1 MILFKF
7 NYQIFAMKKFILY
20 FLISITSILSLLIV
34 SNIIKNNIHEKISKS
49 NEEQSKELV
58 LKSLKTQVKNTNF
71 DYLNVQR
78 PDFVEIAKKSINTV
92 VHVKSSSSGGDYSIE
107 DFIFGRSQRGPR
119 MGSGSGVIISS
130 DGYIVTNHHVI
141 ETAEDIQIT
150 TNNNQSYDAK
160 IIGSDEQNDIALLK
174 IETNDELPYA
184 VFGDSDTTQIGEW
197 VLAVGNPFNLTST
210 VTAGI
215 ISAKS
220 RNLDPTGRT
229 TQSYIQTDAAV
240 NPGNS
245 GGALINNKGEL
256 IGINTA
262 IQTQT
267 GSYVGYSF
275 AVPSNIAKK
284 VIEDILEYGNVQY
297 GFLGVTGTSLNSF
310 RAKELDVLDTEG
322 FFISGID
329 KESGANSAGMKIGDI
344 IKDIDGIKISK
355 FSDLKGYLN
364 TKRPNDIVEVN
375 LKRDNQS
382 KKVKVRLNRNER
394 INFYLIGI
402 LKNLNPDE
410 LLERNLDD
418 GVKISEFN
426 SDYKSY
432 WEDYGVK
439 ENDIIKKING
449 EDIKSISDIDKI
461 VSSRKY
467 YDPISIEIL
476 TQENKLE
483 RFNFR

>member
-1 MILFKF
+1 M
-7 NYQIFAMKKFILY
+7 
-20 FLISITSILSLLIV
+20 LLTTHYIKSTIE
-34 SNIIKNNIHEKISKS
+34 SNIEKIKS
-49 NEEQSKELV
+49 NNSKQVMLENF
-58 LKSLKTQVKNTNF
+58 KKTRNNDLTFLNT
-71 DYLNVQR
+71 QT

-92 VHVKSSSSGGDYSIE
+92 VHVKSASSNSSDFSIE
-107 DFIFGRSQRGPR
+107 DFLFGRAQKRPQ
-119 MGSGSGVIISS
+119 MGSGSGVIVSS
-130 DGYIVTNHHVI
+130 DGYIITNHHVI
-141 ETAEDIQIT
+141 ETAEEIQIT
-150 TNNNQSYDAK
+150 TNDNQSYEAK

-174 IETNDELPYA
+174 IESSEDLPYA
-184 VFGDSDTTQIGEW
+184 VFGDSDSTQIGEW

-220 RNLDPTGRT
+220 RSLDPTGRT

-245 GGALINNKGEL
+245 GGALINEKGEL

-284 VIEDILEYGNVQY
+284 VIEDILEYGIVQY
-297 GFLGVTGTSLNSF
+297 GFLGVTGTSLNSA
-310 RAKELDVLDTEG
+310 RAKELDVSDTEG
-322 FFISGID
+322 FYINGID
-329 KESGANSAGMKIGDI
+329 KESGAKSAGIKIGDI

-364 TKRPNDIVEVN
+364 TKRPNDIVNIN
-375 LKRDNQS
+375 LKRDNES
-382 KKVKVRLNRNER
+382 RKVSVQLNRNER

-402 LKNLNPDE
+402 LKNMSQKELSEKELNQ
-410 LLERNLDD
+410 

-426 SDYKSY
+426 SDYKNY

-439 ENDIIKKING
+439 EGDVIKKING
-449 EDIKSISDIDKI
+449 TVINSISDIDKI
-461 VSSRKY
+461 VKSRNY
-467 YDPISIEIL
+467 YDPVTIEIL
-476 TQENKLE
+476 TADNKTE

>member
-1 MILFKF
+1 MRKIIIYSFGFICLMLSVLLLSIYI
-7 NYQIFAMKKFILY
+7 NY
-20 FLISITSILSLLIV
+20 
-34 SNIIKNNIHEKISKS
+34 NIEKEISKVKT
-49 NEEQSKELV
+49 EKSKELI
-58 LKSLKTQVKNTNF
+58 LQSFKKTQNSNF
-71 DYLNVQR
+71 SYLNTER

-92 VHVKSSSSGGDYSIE
+92 VHVKSASSNSSEFSIE
-107 DFIFGRSQRGPR
+107 DFIFGRTNRRPQI
-119 MGSGSGVIISS
+119 GSGSGVIISS
-130 DGYIVTNHHVI
+130 DGYIITNHHVI
-141 ETAEDIQIT
+141 ETAEDIQVT
-150 TNNNQSYDAK
+150 TNDNQSYNAK

-174 IETNDELPYA
+174 IDTSDELPYA
-184 VFGDSDTTQIGEW
+184 VFGDSDSTQIGEW

-220 RNLDPTGRT
+220 RSLDPTGRT

-284 VIEDILEYGNVQY
+284 VIEDILEYGMVQY

-322 FFISGID
+322 FYINGID
-329 KESGANSAGMKIGDI
+329 KESGAKTAGIKIGDI

-364 TKRPNDIVEVN
+364 TKRPDDIVEIN
-375 LKRDNQS
+375 LKRDDES
-382 KKVKVRLNRNER
+382 RKIMVKLNSNER

-402 LKNLNPDE
+402 LKNMNPED
-410 LLERNLDD
+410 LKKKNIDK

-426 SDYKSY
+426 DDYKSY
-432 WEDYGVK
+432 WKEYGIIEGDV
-439 ENDIIKKING
+439 IKKING
-449 EDIKSISDIDKI
+449 NEINSIVDIDKI
-461 VSSRKY
+461 VKSRNY
-467 YDPISIEIL
+467 YDPITIEIL
-476 TQENKLE
+476 TQENKTE

>member
-1 MILFKF
+1 
-7 NYQIFAMKKFILY
+7 MKKFIFY
-20 FLISITSILSLLIV
+20 FFVSIISILSIV
-34 SNIIKNNIHEKISKS
+34 LVTNIIRNNIQEEISKLK
-49 NEEQSKELV
+49 EEQSKDLV
-58 LKSLKTQVKNTNF
+58 LKSFKTQAKNTNF
-71 DYLNVQR
+71 NYLDVQR

-107 DFIFGRSQRGPR
+107 DFIFGRSQRRPQ

-130 DGYIVTNHHVI
+130 DGYIITNHHVI
-141 ETAEDIQIT
+141 ETAEDIQVT

-184 VFGDSDTTQIGEW
+184 VFGDSDSTQIGEW

-245 GGALINNKGEL
+245 GGALINDKGEL

-310 RAKELDVLDTEG
+310 RAKELDVEDTEG
-322 FFISGID
+322 FFINGID
-329 KESGANSAGMKIGDI
+329 KESGANSAGIKIGDI

-364 TKRPNDIVEVN
+364 TKRPDDIVEVN
-375 LKRDNQS
+375 LKRDNVS
-382 KKVKVRLNRNER
+382 KKVRVQLNKNER

-402 LKNLNPDE
+402 LKNMSSSE
-410 LLERNLDD
+410 LLDRDLER

-432 WEDYGVK
+432 WEDYGIE

-449 EDIKSISDIDKI
+449 EEINSIADIDKI
-461 VSSRKY
+461 VKSRKY

-476 TQENKLE
+476 TKDNKLE

>member
-1 MILFKF
+1 
-7 NYQIFAMKKFILY
+7 MKKLFLY
-20 FLISITSILSLLIV
+20 FSVFVISIISITYF
-34 SNIIKNNIHEKISKS
+34 SNIINFNIERKIIKEREEFSKN
-49 NEEQSKELV
+49 LV
-58 LKSLKTQVKNTNF
+58 LKNLKTQGQNTNYN
-71 DYLNVQR
+71 YLNVQR

-92 VHVKSSSSGGDYSIE
+92 VHVKSSSSGSDYSIE
-107 DFIFGRSQRGPR
+107 DFIFGRSDRGPQI
-119 MGSGSGVIISS
+119 GSGSGVIISS
-130 DGYIVTNHHVI
+130 DGYVVTNHHVI

-150 TNNNQSYDAK
+150 TNNNQTYKAK
-160 IIGSDEQNDIALLK
+160 VIGSDEQNDIALLK
-174 IETNDELPYA
+174 IETDDELPYA
-184 VFGDSDTTQIGEW
+184 VFGDSDSTQIGEW

-245 GGALINNKGEL
+245 GGALINDKGEL

-310 RAKELDVLDTEG
+310 RAKELDVEDTEG
-322 FFISGID
+322 FFINGID
-329 KESGANSAGMKIGDI
+329 KESGAFSAGIKVGDI

-364 TKRPNDIVEVN
+364 TKRPDDIVEVN
-375 LKRDNQS
+375 LKRNNES
-382 KKVKVRLNRNER
+382 KKLRVQLNKNER

-402 LKNLNPDE
+402 LKNMSKSE
-410 LLERNLDD
+410 LINRDLEN

-432 WEDYGVK
+432 WQDYGID
-439 ENDIIKKING
+439 ENDVIKKING
-449 EDIKSISDIDKI
+449 KEINSIADVEKITKS
-461 VSSRKY
+461 RRY

-476 TQENKLE
+476 TKDNKLE

>member
-1 MILFKF
+1 
-7 NYQIFAMKKFILY
+7 MKKFIFY
-20 FLISITSILSLLIV
+20 FFVSIISILSIV
-34 SNIIKNNIHEKISKS
+34 IVTNIIRTNIQVEISKLK
-49 NEEQSKELV
+49 EEQSKDLV
-58 LKSLKTQVKNTNF
+58 LKSLKPQAKNTNF
-71 DYLNVQR
+71 NYLDIQR

-107 DFIFGRSQRGPR
+107 DFIFGRSQRRPQ

-130 DGYIVTNHHVI
+130 DGYIITNHHVI

-245 GGALINNKGEL
+245 GGALINDKGEL

-310 RAKELDVLDTEG
+310 RAKELDVEDTEG
-322 FFISGID
+322 FFINGID
-329 KESGANSAGMKIGDI
+329 KESGANSAGIKIGDI

-364 TKRPNDIVEVN
+364 TKRPDDIVEVN
-375 LKRDNQS
+375 LKRDNVS
-382 KKVKVRLNRNER
+382 KKVRVQLNKNER

-402 LKNLNPDE
+402 LKNMSSSE
-410 LLERNLDD
+410 LIDRDLER

-432 WEDYGVK
+432 WEDYGVE

-449 EDIKSISDIDKI
+449 EEINSIADIDKI
-461 VSSRKY
+461 VKSRKY

-476 TQENKLE
+476 TKDNKLE

>member
-1 MILFKF
+1 
-7 NYQIFAMKKFILY
+7 MKKFIIY
-20 FLISITSILSLLIV
+20 FFGITIIIV
-34 SNIIKNNIHEKISKS
+34 SLALITNSINNSIRAEINKIKDEKSKD
-49 NEEQSKELV
+49 LV
-58 LKSLKTQVKNTNF
+58 LKGFKKQTNTS
-71 DYLNVQR
+71 DYSYLNIQR

-92 VHVKSSSSGGDYSIE
+92 VHVKSSSSGSDYSIE
-107 DFIFGRSQRGPR
+107 DFIFGRSQSRPQI
-119 MGSGSGVIISS
+119 GSGSGVIISS

-141 ETAEDIQIT
+141 ESAEDIQIT
-150 TNNNQSYDAK
+150 TNDNQSYEAK

-174 IETNDELPYA
+174 IESSEELTYA

-220 RNLDPTGRT
+220 RSLDPTGRT

-310 RAKELDVLDTEG
+310 RAKELNVEDTEG
-322 FFISGID
+322 FFINGID
-329 KESGANSAGMKIGDI
+329 KESGANTAGIRIGDI
-344 IKDIDGIKISK
+344 IKNIDGIKISK

-364 TKRPNDIVEVN
+364 TKRPNDIVEIN
-375 LKRDNQS
+375 LKRGNET
-382 KKVKVRLNRNER
+382 KKVKVQLNRNER

-402 LKNLNPDE
+402 LKNMNPNE
-410 LLERNLDD
+410 LSERNLDN

-426 SDYKSY
+426 SNYKSY
-432 WEDYGVK
+432 WEDYGIK

-449 EDIKSISDIDKI
+449 EEINSISDINKI
-461 VSSRKY
+461 LTSRKY
-467 YDPISIEIL
+467 YDPVSIEIL
-476 TQENKLE
+476 TSENKLE

>member
-1 MILFKF
+1 MVKFK
-7 NYQIFAMKKFILY
+7 YQFLVMKKFIFY
-20 FLISITSILSLLIV
+20 FFISTLSILSIV
-34 SNIIKNNIHEKISKS
+34 LVTNIIRNNIQEEISKLK
-49 NEEQSKELV
+49 EEQSKDLV
-58 LKSLKTQVKNTNF
+58 LKSFKTQAKNTNF
-71 DYLNVQR
+71 NYLDVQR

-107 DFIFGRSQRGPR
+107 DFIFGRSQRRPQ

-130 DGYIVTNHHVI
+130 DGYIITNHHVI

-174 IETNDELPYA
+174 IETSDELPYA
-184 VFGDSDTTQIGEW
+184 VFGDSDSTQIGEW

-245 GGALINNKGEL
+245 GGALINEKGEL

-310 RAKELDVLDTEG
+310 RAKELDVEDTEG
-322 FFISGID
+322 FFINGID
-329 KESGANSAGMKIGDI
+329 KESGANSAGIKIGDI

-364 TKRPNDIVEVN
+364 TKRPDDIVEVN
-375 LKRDNQS
+375 LKRDNVS
-382 KKVKVRLNRNER
+382 KKVRVQLNKNER

-402 LKNLNPDE
+402 LKNMSSPE
-410 LLERNLDD
+410 LIDRDLER

-449 EDIKSISDIDKI
+449 EEINSIADIDKI
-461 VSSRKY
+461 VKSRKY
-467 YDPISIEIL
+467 YDPISIEISVSYTHL
-476 TQENKLE
+476 RAHETL
-483 RFNFR
+483 R

>member
-1 MILFKF
+1 
-7 NYQIFAMKKFILY
+7 MKKFIFY
-20 FLISITSILSLLIV
+20 FFAVLIIILSIVLISNTIS
-34 SNIIKNNIHEKISKS
+34 NNIQEEISKIKD
-49 NEEQSKELV
+49 EKSKDSA
-58 LKSLKTQVKNTNF
+58 LKSLKKPVQNTDYN
-71 DYLNVQR
+71 YLNVQR

-92 VHVKSSSSGGDYSIE
+92 VHVKSSSSTDDYTIE
-107 DFIFGRSQRGPR
+107 DFIFGRSQSRPQI
-119 MGSGSGVIISS
+119 GSGSGVIISS

-150 TNNNQSYDAK
+150 TNNNQSYGAK
-160 IIGSDEQNDIALLK
+160 VIGSDEQNDIALLK
-174 IETNDELPYA
+174 IDTAEELTYA
-184 VFGDSDTTQIGEW
+184 IFGDSDSTQIGEW

-245 GGALINNKGEL
+245 GGALINDKGEL

-284 VIEDILEYGNVQY
+284 VIEDILEYGDVQY

-310 RAKELDVLDTEG
+310 RAEELDVEDTEG
-322 FFISGID
+322 FYINGID
-329 KESGANSAGMKIGDI
+329 KESGANTAGIKIGDV

-375 LKRDNQS
+375 LKRDNKS
-382 KKVKVRLNRNER
+382 IKVRVQLNKNER

-402 LKNLNPDE
+402 LKNMSESE
-410 LLERNLDD
+410 LLKRDLKN

-426 SDYKSY
+426 TDYRSY
-432 WEDYGVK
+432 WEDSGIE

-449 EDIKSISDIDKI
+449 EEINSIADIDKI
-461 VSSRKY
+461 VKSRRY

-476 TQENKLE
+476 TKDNKLE

>member
-1 MILFKF
+1 MKKIFIYSIGIVSLILFMLF
-7 NYQIFAMKKFILY
+7 TTYY
-20 FLISITSILSLLIV
+20 
-34 SNIIKNNIHEKISKS
+34 IKNTIEVNIEKIKSDNSKGQMLE
-49 NEEQSKELV
+49 NFK
-58 LKSLKTQVKNTNF
+58 KTRNNDLTFLNT
-71 DYLNVQR
+71 QT
-78 PDFVEIAKKSINTV
+78 PDFVEIAKNSINTV
-92 VHVKSSSSGGDYSIE
+92 VHVKSASSNSSDFSIE
-107 DFIFGRSQRGPR
+107 DFLFGRAQKRPQ

-130 DGYIVTNHHVI
+130 DGYIITNHHVI

-150 TNNNQSYDAK
+150 TNDNQSYEAK

-174 IETNDELPYA
+174 IESSEELPYA
-184 VFGDSDTTQIGEW
+184 VFGDSDSTQIGEW

-220 RNLDPTGRT
+220 RSLDPTGRT

-245 GGALINNKGEL
+245 GGALINDKGEL

-284 VIEDILEYGNVQY
+284 VIEDILEYGIVQY
-297 GFLGVTGTSLNSF
+297 GFLGVTGTSLNSA
-310 RAKELDVLDTEG
+310 RAKELDVSDTEG
-322 FFISGID
+322 FYINGID
-329 KESGANSAGMKIGDI
+329 KESGAKSAGIKIGDI

-364 TKRPNDIVEVN
+364 TKRPNDIVN
-375 LKRDNQS
+375 IFLKRDNES
-382 KKVKVRLNRNER
+382 RKVSVQLNRNER

-402 LKNLNPDE
+402 LKNMSQKELNQKE
-410 LLERNLDD
+410 LNQ

-426 SDYKSY
+426 ADYKNY

-439 ENDIIKKING
+439 EGDVIKKING
-449 EDIKSISDIDKI
+449 TVINSIADINKI
-461 VSSRKY
+461 VKSRNY
-467 YDPISIEIL
+467 YDPVTIEIL
-476 TQENKLE
+476 TADNKTE

>member
-1 MILFKF
+1 MKKIFIYSIGIVSLILFMLF
-7 NYQIFAMKKFILY
+7 TTYY
-20 FLISITSILSLLIV
+20 
-34 SNIIKNNIHEKISKS
+34 IKNTIEVNIEKIKSDNSKGQMLE
-49 NEEQSKELV
+49 NFK
-58 LKSLKTQVKNTNF
+58 KTRNNDLTFLNT
-71 DYLNVQR
+71 QT
-78 PDFVEIAKKSINTV
+78 PDFVEIAKNSINTV
-92 VHVKSSSSGGDYSIE
+92 VHVKSASSNSSDFSIE
-107 DFIFGRSQRGPR
+107 DFLFGRAQKRPQ

-130 DGYIVTNHHVI
+130 DGYIITNHHVI

-150 TNNNQSYDAK
+150 TNDNQSYKAK

-174 IETNDELPYA
+174 IESSEELPYA
-184 VFGDSDTTQIGEW
+184 VFGDSDSTQIGEW

-220 RNLDPTGRT
+220 RSLDPTGRT

-245 GGALINNKGEL
+245 GGALINDKGEL

-284 VIEDILEYGNVQY
+284 VIEDILEYGIVQY
-297 GFLGVTGTSLNSF
+297 GFLGVTGTSLNSA
-310 RAKELDVLDTEG
+310 RAKELDVSDTEG
-322 FFISGID
+322 FYINGID
-329 KESGANSAGMKIGDI
+329 KESGAKSAGIKIGDI

-364 TKRPNDIVEVN
+364 TKRPNDIVNIN
-375 LKRDNQS
+375 LKRDNES
-382 KKVKVRLNRNER
+382 RKVSVQLNRNER

-402 LKNLNPDE
+402 LKNMSQKELNQKE
-410 LLERNLDD
+410 LNQ

-426 SDYKSY
+426 ANYKNY

-439 ENDIIKKING
+439 EGDVIKKING
-449 EDIKSISDIDKI
+449 TVINSIADINKI
-461 VSSRKY
+461 VKSRNY
-467 YDPISIEIL
+467 YDPVTIEIL
-476 TQENKLE
+476 TADNKTE

>member
-1 MILFKF
+1 
-7 NYQIFAMKKFILY
+7 MKKFIFY
-20 FLISITSILSLLIV
+20 FFVSIISILSIV
-34 SNIIKNNIHEKISKS
+34 LVTNIIRNNIQEEISKLK
-49 NEEQSKELV
+49 EEQSKDLV
-58 LKSLKTQVKNTNF
+58 LKSFKTQAKNTNF
-71 DYLNVQR
+71 NYLDVQR

-107 DFIFGRSQRGPR
+107 DFIFGRSQRRPQ

-130 DGYIVTNHHVI
+130 DGYIITNHHVI

-184 VFGDSDTTQIGEW
+184 VFGDSDSTQIGEW

-245 GGALINNKGEL
+245 GGALINDKGEL

-310 RAKELDVLDTEG
+310 RAKELDVEDTEG
-322 FFISGID
+322 FFINGID
-329 KESGANSAGMKIGDI
+329 KESGANSAGIKIGDI

-364 TKRPNDIVEVN
+364 TKRPDDIVEVN
-375 LKRDNQS
+375 LKRDNIS
-382 KKVKVRLNRNER
+382 KKVRVQLNKNER

-402 LKNLNPDE
+402 LKNMSSSE
-410 LLERNLDD
+410 LIDRDLER

-432 WEDYGVK
+432 WEDYGVE

-449 EDIKSISDIDKI
+449 EEINSIADIDKI
-461 VSSRKY
+461 VKSRKY

-476 TQENKLE
+476 TKDNKLE

>member
-1 MILFKF
+1 MKKILIYSVGIASLILF
-7 NYQIFAMKKFILY
+7 M
-20 FLISITSILSLLIV
+20 LLTTYYIKSTIE
-34 SNIIKNNIHEKISKS
+34 SNIEKIKS
-49 NEEQSKELV
+49 DNSKEVMLENF
-58 LKSLKTQVKNTNF
+58 KKTRNNDLT
-71 DYLNVQR
+71 YLNTQT

-92 VHVKSSSSGGDYSIE
+92 VHVKSASSNSSDFSIE
-107 DFIFGRSQRGPR
+107 DFLFGRAQKRPQ

-130 DGYIVTNHHVI
+130 DGYIITNHHVI

-150 TNNNQSYDAK
+150 TNDNQSYKAK

-174 IETNDELPYA
+174 IESSEDLPYA
-184 VFGDSDTTQIGEW
+184 VFGDSDSTQIGEW

-220 RNLDPTGRT
+220 RSLDPTGRT

-245 GGALINNKGEL
+245 GGALINDKGEL

-284 VIEDILEYGNVQY
+284 VIEDILEYGIVQY
-297 GFLGVTGTSLNSF
+297 GFLGVTGTSLNSA
-310 RAKELDVLDTEG
+310 RAKELDVSDTEG
-322 FFISGID
+322 FYINGID
-329 KESGANSAGMKIGDI
+329 KESGAKSAGIKIGDI

-364 TKRPNDIVEVN
+364 TKRPNDIVNIN
-375 LKRDNQS
+375 LKRDNES
-382 KKVKVRLNRNER
+382 RKVSVQLNRNER

-402 LKNLNPDE
+402 LKNMSEKELSQKELNQ
-410 LLERNLDD
+410 

-426 SDYKSY
+426 SDYKNY

-439 ENDIIKKING
+439 EGDVIKKING
-449 EDIKSISDIDKI
+449 TVINSISDIDKI
-461 VSSRKY
+461 VKSRNY
-467 YDPISIEIL
+467 YDPVTIEIL
-476 TQENKLE
+476 TADNKTE

>member
-1 MILFKF
+1 
-7 NYQIFAMKKFILY
+7 MKKFIFY
-20 FLISITSILSLLIV
+20 FFVFIISILSIVLIT
-34 SNIIKNNIHEKISKS
+34 NIIRNNIQEEISKLK
-49 NEEQSKELV
+49 EEQSKDLV
-58 LKSLKTQVKNTNF
+58 LKSFKTQAKNTNF
-71 DYLNVQR
+71 NYLDVQR

-107 DFIFGRSQRGPR
+107 DFIFGRSQRRPQ

-130 DGYIVTNHHVI
+130 DGYIITNHHVI

-184 VFGDSDTTQIGEW
+184 VFGDSDSTQIGEW

-245 GGALINNKGEL
+245 GGALINDKGEL

-297 GFLGVTGTSLNSF
+297 GFLGVTGTSLNSY
-310 RAKELDVLDTEG
+310 RAKELDVEDTEG
-322 FFISGID
+322 FFINGID
-329 KESGANSAGMKIGDI
+329 KESGAYSAGIKIGDI

-364 TKRPNDIVEVN
+364 TKRPDDIVEVN
-375 LKRDNQS
+375 LKRDNVS
-382 KKVKVRLNRNER
+382 EKVRVQLNKNER

-402 LKNLNPDE
+402 LKNMSSSE
-410 LLERNLDD
+410 LIDRDLER

-432 WEDYGVK
+432 WEDYGVE

-449 EDIKSISDIDKI
+449 EEINSIADIDKI
-461 VSSRKY
+461 VKSRKY

-476 TQENKLE
+476 TKDNKLE

>member
-1 MILFKF
+1 MLENFK
-7 NYQIFAMKKFILY
+7 K
-20 FLISITSILSLLIV
+20 TR
-34 SNIIKNNIHEKISKS
+34 NND
-49 NEEQSKELV
+49 L
-58 LKSLKTQVKNTNF
+58 T
-71 DYLNVQR
+71 YLNTQT

-92 VHVKSSSSGGDYSIE
+92 VHVKSASSNSSDFSIE
-107 DFIFGRSQRGPR
+107 DFLFGRAQKRPQ

-130 DGYIVTNHHVI
+130 DGYIITNHHVI

-150 TNNNQSYDAK
+150 TNDNQSYEAK

-174 IETNDELPYA
+174 IESSEELPYA
-184 VFGDSDTTQIGEW
+184 VFGDSDSTQIGEW

-220 RNLDPTGRT
+220 RSLDPTGRT

-245 GGALINNKGEL
+245 GGALINDKGEL

-284 VIEDILEYGNVQY
+284 VIEDILEYGIVQY
-297 GFLGVTGTSLNSF
+297 GFLGVTGTSLNSA
-310 RAKELDVLDTEG
+310 RAKELDVSDTEG
-322 FFISGID
+322 FYINGID
-329 KESGANSAGMKIGDI
+329 KESGAKSAGIKIGDI

-364 TKRPNDIVEVN
+364 TKRPNDIVNIN
-375 LKRDNQS
+375 LKRDNES
-382 KKVKVRLNRNER
+382 RKVSVQLNRNER

-402 LKNLNPDE
+402 LKNMSEKELSQKELNQ
-410 LLERNLDD
+410 

-426 SDYKSY
+426 SDYKNY

-439 ENDIIKKING
+439 EGDVIKKING
-449 EDIKSISDIDKI
+449 TVINSISDIDKI
-461 VSSRKY
+461 VKSRNY
-467 YDPISIEIL
+467 YDPVTIEIL
-476 TQENKLE
+476 TADNKTE

>member
-1 MILFKF
+1 
-7 NYQIFAMKKFILY
+7 MKKFIFY
-20 FLISITSILSLLIV
+20 FFVSIISILSLVLV
-34 SNIIKNNIHEKISKS
+34 TNIIRNNIQEEISKLK
-49 NEEQSKELV
+49 EEQSKDLV
-58 LKSLKTQVKNTNF
+58 LKSFKTQAKNTNF
-71 DYLNVQR
+71 NYLDVQR

-107 DFIFGRSQRGPR
+107 DFIFGRSQRRPQ

-130 DGYIVTNHHVI
+130 DGYIITNHHVI

-245 GGALINNKGEL
+245 GGALINDKGEL

-310 RAKELDVLDTEG
+310 RAKELDVEDTEG
-322 FFISGID
+322 FFINGID
-329 KESGANSAGMKIGDI
+329 KESGANSAGIKIGDI

-364 TKRPNDIVEVN
+364 TKRPDDIVEVN
-375 LKRDNQS
+375 LKRDNVS
-382 KKVKVRLNRNER
+382 KKVRVQLNKNER

-402 LKNLNPDE
+402 LKNMSSSE
-410 LLERNLDD
+410 LIDRDLER

-432 WEDYGVK
+432 WEDYGVE

-449 EDIKSISDIDKI
+449 EEINSIADIDKI
-461 VSSRKY
+461 VKSRKY

-476 TQENKLE
+476 TKDNKLE

>member
-1 MILFKF
+1 MKKILIYSVGIVSLILF
-7 NYQIFAMKKFILY
+7 M
-20 FLISITSILSLLIV
+20 LLTTQYIKSTIE
-34 SNIIKNNIHEKISKS
+34 SNIEKIKS
-49 NEEQSKELV
+49 DNSKEVMLENF
-58 LKSLKTQVKNTNF
+58 KKTRNNDLNFLNT
-71 DYLNVQR
+71 QT

-92 VHVKSSSSGGDYSIE
+92 VHVKSASSSSSDFSIE
-107 DFIFGRSQRGPR
+107 DFLFGRAQKRPQ

-130 DGYIVTNHHVI
+130 DGYIITNHHVI

-150 TNNNQSYDAK
+150 TNDNQSYEAK

-174 IETNDELPYA
+174 IESSEELPYA
-184 VFGDSDTTQIGEW
+184 VFGDSDSTQIGEW

-220 RNLDPTGRT
+220 RSLDPTGRT

-245 GGALINNKGEL
+245 GGALINEIGEL

-262 IQTQT
+262 IQSQT

-284 VIEDILEYGNVQY
+284 VIEDILEYGIVQY
-297 GFLGVTGTSLNSF
+297 GFLGVTGTSLNSA
-310 RAKELDVLDTEG
+310 RAKELDVSDTEG
-322 FFISGID
+322 FYINGID
-329 KESGANSAGMKIGDI
+329 KESGAKSAGIKIGDI
-344 IKDIDGIKISK
+344 IKDINGIKISK

-364 TKRPNDIVEVN
+364 TKRPNDIVNIN
-375 LKRDNQS
+375 LKRNNES
-382 KKVKVRLNRNER
+382 IKVSVQLNRNER

-402 LKNLNPDE
+402 LKNMSQKELSEKELNQ
-410 LLERNLDD
+410 

-426 SDYKSY
+426 SDYKNY

-439 ENDIIKKING
+439 EGDVIKKING
-449 EDIKSISDIDKI
+449 TVINSISDIDKI
-461 VSSRKY
+461 VKSRNY
-467 YDPISIEIL
+467 YDPVTIEIL
-476 TQENKLE
+476 TADNMTE

>member
-1 MILFKF
+1 
-7 NYQIFAMKKFILY
+7 MKKFIFYL
-20 FLISITSILSLLIV
+20 LVSIISILSILLV
-34 SNIIKNNIHEKISKS
+34 TNIIRNNIQQEISKLK
-49 NEEQSKELV
+49 EEQSKDLI
-58 LKSLKTQVKNTNF
+58 LKSFKTQAKNTNF
-71 DYLNVQR
+71 NYLDVQR

-107 DFIFGRSQRGPR
+107 DFIFGRSQRRPQ

-130 DGYIVTNHHVI
+130 DGYIITNHHVI
-141 ETAEDIQIT
+141 EKAEDIQIT

-184 VFGDSDTTQIGEW
+184 VFGDSDSTRIGEW

-245 GGALINNKGEL
+245 GGALINDKGEL

-262 IQTQT
+262 IQSQT

-310 RAKELDVLDTEG
+310 RAKELDVEDTEG
-322 FFISGID
+322 FFINGID
-329 KESGANSAGMKIGDI
+329 KESGANSAGIKIGDI

-364 TKRPNDIVEVN
+364 TKRPDDIVEVN
-375 LKRDNQS
+375 LKRDNVS
-382 KKVKVRLNRNER
+382 KKVRVQLNKNER

-402 LKNLNPDE
+402 LKNMSSSE
-410 LLERNLDD
+410 LIDRDLER

-449 EDIKSISDIDKI
+449 EEINSIADIDKI
-461 VSSRKY
+461 VKSRKY

-476 TQENKLE
+476 TKDNKLE

>member
-1 MILFKF
+1 MKKILIYSIGIVSLILF
-7 NYQIFAMKKFILY
+7 M
-20 FLISITSILSLLIV
+20 LLTTYYIKSTIE
-34 SNIIKNNIHEKISKS
+34 SNIEKIKS
-49 NEEQSKELV
+49 DNSKEVMLENF
-58 LKSLKTQVKNTNF
+58 KKTRNNDLT
-71 DYLNVQR
+71 YLNTQT

-92 VHVKSSSSGGDYSIE
+92 VHVKSASSNSSDFSIE
-107 DFIFGRSQRGPR
+107 DFLFGRAQKRPQ

-130 DGYIVTNHHVI
+130 DGYIITNHHVI

-150 TNNNQSYDAK
+150 TNDNQSYEAK

-174 IETNDELPYA
+174 IESSEELPYA
-184 VFGDSDTTQIGEW
+184 VFGDSDSTQIGEW

-220 RNLDPTGRT
+220 RSLDPTGRT

-245 GGALINNKGEL
+245 GGALINDKGEL

-284 VIEDILEYGNVQY
+284 VIEDILEYGIVQY
-297 GFLGVTGTSLNSF
+297 GFLGVTGTSLNSA
-310 RAKELDVLDTEG
+310 RAKELDVSDTEG
-322 FFISGID
+322 FYINGID
-329 KESGANSAGMKIGDI
+329 KESGAKSAGIKIGDI

-364 TKRPNDIVEVN
+364 TKRPNDIVNIN
-375 LKRDNQS
+375 LKRDNES
-382 KKVKVRLNRNER
+382 RKVSVQLNRNER

-402 LKNLNPDE
+402 LKNMSQKELSKKELNQ
-410 LLERNLDD
+410 

-426 SDYKSY
+426 SDYKNY

-439 ENDIIKKING
+439 EGDVIKKING
-449 EDIKSISDIDKI
+449 TVINSIADIDKI
-461 VSSRKY
+461 VKSRNY
-467 YDPISIEIL
+467 YDPVTIEIL
-476 TQENKLE
+476 TADNNTE

>member
-1 MILFKF
+1 MKKILIYSVGIVSSILF
-7 NYQIFAMKKFILY
+7 M
-20 FLISITSILSLLIV
+20 LLTTYYIKSTIE
-34 SNIIKNNIHEKISKS
+34 SNIEKIKS
-49 NEEQSKELV
+49 DNSKEVMLENF
-58 LKSLKTQVKNTNF
+58 KKTRNNDLT
-71 DYLNVQR
+71 YLNTQT

-92 VHVKSSSSGGDYSIE
+92 VHVKSASSNSSDFSIE
-107 DFIFGRSQRGPR
+107 DFLFGRAQKRPQ

-130 DGYIVTNHHVI
+130 DGYIITNHHVI

-150 TNNNQSYDAK
+150 TNDNQSYEAK

-174 IETNDELPYA
+174 IESSEELPYA
-184 VFGDSDTTQIGEW
+184 VFGDSDSTQIGEW

-220 RNLDPTGRT
+220 RSLDPTGRT

-245 GGALINNKGEL
+245 GGALINDKGEL

-284 VIEDILEYGNVQY
+284 VIEDILEYGIVQY
-297 GFLGVTGTSLNSF
+297 GFLGVTGTSLNSA
-310 RAKELDVLDTEG
+310 RAKELDVSDTEG
-322 FFISGID
+322 FYINGID
-329 KESGANSAGMKIGDI
+329 KESGAKSAGIKIGDI

-364 TKRPNDIVEVN
+364 TKRPNDIVNIN
-375 LKRDNQS
+375 LKRDNES
-382 KKVKVRLNRNER
+382 RKVSVQLNRNER

-402 LKNLNPDE
+402 LKNMSQKELSEKELNQ
-410 LLERNLDD
+410 

-426 SDYKSY
+426 SDYKNY

-439 ENDIIKKING
+439 EGDVIKKING
-449 EDIKSISDIDKI
+449 TMINSIADIDKI
-461 VSSRKY
+461 VKSRNY
-467 YDPISIEIL
+467 YDPVTIEIL
-476 TQENKLE
+476 TADNKTE

>member
-1 MILFKF
+1 
-7 NYQIFAMKKFILY
+7 MKKFIIY
-20 FLISITSILSLLIV
+20 FFGITITIV
-34 SNIIKNNIHEKISKS
+34 SLALITNSINNSVRAEINKIKDEKSRD
-49 NEEQSKELV
+49 LA
-58 LKSLKTQVKNTNF
+58 LKGFKKQTYNSDYT
-71 DYLNVQR
+71 YLNIQR

-92 VHVKSSSSGGDYSIE
+92 VHVKSSSSGSDYSIE
-107 DFIFGRSQRGPR
+107 DFIFGRSQSRPQI
-119 MGSGSGVIISS
+119 GSGSGVIISS

-141 ETAEDIQIT
+141 ESAEDIQII
-150 TNNNQSYDAK
+150 TNNNQSYEAK

-174 IETNDELPYA
+174 IESSEDLPYA

-220 RNLDPTGRT
+220 RSLDPTGRT

-245 GGALINNKGEL
+245 GGALINNKGQL

-310 RAKELDVLDTEG
+310 RAKELNVEDTEG
-322 FFISGID
+322 FFINGID
-329 KESGANSAGMKIGDI
+329 KESGANSAGIRIGDI
-344 IKDIDGIKISK
+344 IKNIDGIKISK

-364 TKRPNDIVEVN
+364 TKRPNDIVEIN
-375 LKRDNQS
+375 LKRDNET
-382 KKVKVRLNRNER
+382 KKVKVQLNRNER

-402 LKNLNPDE
+402 LKNMNPNE
-410 LLERNLDD
+410 LSERNLDN

-426 SDYKSY
+426 SNYKSY
-432 WEDYGVK
+432 WEDYGIK

-449 EDIKSISDIDKI
+449 EEINSISDIEKI
-461 VSSRKY
+461 VTSRKY
-467 YDPISIEIL
+467 YDPVSIEIL
-476 TQENKLE
+476 TSENKLE

>member
-1 MILFKF
+1 MRKIIIYSVGFICLMISVLLLSIYI
-7 NYQIFAMKKFILY
+7 NY
-20 FLISITSILSLLIV
+20 
-34 SNIIKNNIHEKISKS
+34 NIENEISKVKT
-49 NEEQSKELV
+49 EKSKELI
-58 LKSLKTQVKNTNF
+58 LQSFKQTQNSNF
-71 DYLNVQR
+71 SYLNTER

-92 VHVKSSSSGGDYSIE
+92 VHVKSASSSSSEFSIE
-107 DFIFGRSQRGPR
+107 DFIFGRTNRRPQI
-119 MGSGSGVIISS
+119 GSGSGVIISS
-130 DGYIVTNHHVI
+130 DGYIITNHHVI
-141 ETAEDIQIT
+141 ETAEDIQVT
-150 TNNNQSYDAK
+150 TNDNQSYNAK

-174 IETNDELPYA
+174 IDTSDELPYA
-184 VFGDSDTTQIGEW
+184 VFGDSDSTQIGEW

-220 RNLDPTGRT
+220 RSLDPTGRT

-284 VIEDILEYGNVQY
+284 VIEDILEYGMVQY

-310 RAKELDVLDTEG
+310 RAKELEVLDTEG
-322 FFISGID
+322 FYINGID
-329 KESGANSAGMKIGDI
+329 KESGAKTAGIKIGDI

-364 TKRPNDIVEVN
+364 TKRPDDIVEIN
-375 LKRDNQS
+375 LKRDDES
-382 KKVKVRLNRNER
+382 RKIMVKLNSNER

-402 LKNLNPDE
+402 LKNMNPED
-410 LLERNLDD
+410 LKKKNLDK

-426 SDYKSY
+426 DDYKSY
-432 WEDYGVK
+432 WKEYGIIEGDV
-439 ENDIIKKING
+439 IKKING
-449 EDIKSISDIDKI
+449 NEINSIVDIDKI
-461 VSSRKY
+461 VKSRNY
-467 YDPISIEIL
+467 YDPITIEIL
-476 TQENKLE
+476 TQENKIE

>member
-1 MILFKF
+1 
-7 NYQIFAMKKFILY
+7 MKKFIFY
-20 FLISITSILSLLIV
+20 FFISTLSILSIV
-34 SNIIKNNIHEKISKS
+34 LVTNIIRNNIQEEISKLK
-49 NEEQSKELV
+49 EEQSKDLV
-58 LKSLKTQVKNTNF
+58 LKSFKTQAKNTNF
-71 DYLNVQR
+71 NYLDVQR

-107 DFIFGRSQRGPR
+107 DFIFGRSQRRPQ

-130 DGYIVTNHHVI
+130 DGYIITNHHVI

-184 VFGDSDTTQIGEW
+184 VFGDSDSTQIGEW

-245 GGALINNKGEL
+245 GGALINDKGEL

-310 RAKELDVLDTEG
+310 RAKELDVEDTEG
-322 FFISGID
+322 FFINGID
-329 KESGANSAGMKIGDI
+329 KESGANSAGIKIGDI

-364 TKRPNDIVEVN
+364 TKRPDDIVEVN
-375 LKRDNQS
+375 LKRDNVS
-382 KKVKVRLNRNER
+382 KKVRVQLNKNER

-402 LKNLNPDE
+402 LKNMSSSE
-410 LLERNLDD
+410 LLDRDLER

-432 WEDYGVK
+432 WEDYGVE

-449 EDIKSISDIDKI
+449 EEINSIADIDKI
-461 VSSRKY
+461 VKSRKY

-476 TQENKLE
+476 TRDNKLE

>member
-1 MILFKF
+1 MKKILIYSVGIVSLILF
-7 NYQIFAMKKFILY
+7 M
-20 FLISITSILSLLIV
+20 LLTTYYIKSTIE
-34 SNIIKNNIHEKISKS
+34 SNIEKIKS
-49 NEEQSKELV
+49 NNSKQVMLENF
-58 LKSLKTQVKNTNF
+58 KKTRNNDLTFLNT
-71 DYLNVQR
+71 QT

-92 VHVKSSSSGGDYSIE
+92 VHVKSASSNSSDFSIE
-107 DFIFGRSQRGPR
+107 DFLFGRAQKRPQ
-119 MGSGSGVIISS
+119 MGSGSGVIVSS
-130 DGYIVTNHHVI
+130 DGYIITNHHVI
-141 ETAEDIQIT
+141 ETAEEIQIT
-150 TNNNQSYDAK
+150 TNDNQSYEAK

-174 IETNDELPYA
+174 IESSEELPYA
-184 VFGDSDTTQIGEW
+184 VFGDSDSTQIGEW

-220 RNLDPTGRT
+220 RSLDPTGRT

-245 GGALINNKGEL
+245 GGALINEKGEL

-284 VIEDILEYGNVQY
+284 VIEDILEYGIVQY
-297 GFLGVTGTSLNSF
+297 GFLGVTGTSLNSA
-310 RAKELDVLDTEG
+310 RAKELDVSDTEG
-322 FFISGID
+322 FYINGID
-329 KESGANSAGMKIGDI
+329 KESGAKSAGIKIGDI

-364 TKRPNDIVEVN
+364 TKRPNDIVNIN
-375 LKRDNQS
+375 LKRDNES
-382 KKVKVRLNRNER
+382 RKVSVQLNRNER

-402 LKNLNPDE
+402 LKNMSQKELSEKELNQ
-410 LLERNLDD
+410 

-426 SDYKSY
+426 SDYKNY

-439 ENDIIKKING
+439 EGDVIKKING
-449 EDIKSISDIDKI
+449 TVINSISDIDKI
-461 VSSRKY
+461 VKSRNY
-467 YDPISIEIL
+467 YDPVTIEIL
-476 TQENKLE
+476 TADNKTE

>member
-1 MILFKF
+1 
-7 NYQIFAMKKFILY
+7 MKKIFFY
-20 FLISITSILSLLIV
+20 SIGLLVLTSSVLFTFSYINYSIE
-34 SNIIKNNIHEKISKS
+34 EKIDKIN
-49 NEEQSKELV
+49 NEKSKELM
-58 LKSLKTQVKNTNF
+58 LDNFKKTQNTNF
-71 DYLNVQR
+71 SYLDSQK

-92 VHVKSSSSGGDYSIE
+92 VHVKSASSSESDFSIE
-107 DFIFGRSQRGPR
+107 DFLFGQVQRKPQL
-119 MGSGSGVIISS
+119 GSGSGVIISS

-141 ETAEDIQIT
+141 ENAENIQIT
-150 TNNNQSYDAK
+150 SNNNQSYNAK

-174 IETNDELPYA
+174 IESLEELPYA
-184 VFGDSDTTQIGEW
+184 VFGDSDSTQIGEW

-220 RNLDPTGRT
+220 RSLDPTGRT

-245 GGALINNKGEL
+245 GGALINEKGEL

-284 VIEDILEYGNVQY
+284 VIEDILEYGIVQY
-297 GFLGVTGTSLNSF
+297 GFLGVTGTSLNSS
-310 RAKELDVLDTEG
+310 RANELNVSDTEG
-322 FFISGID
+322 FYINGID
-329 KESGANSAGMKIGDI
+329 KESGAKSAGVQIGDI
-344 IKDIDGIKISK
+344 IKDIEGIKISK

-364 TKRPNDIVEVN
+364 TKRPNDVVSIN
-375 LKRDNQS
+375 LKRANES
-382 KKVKVRLNRNER
+382 KKIMVQLNRNER

-402 LKNLNPDE
+402 LKNMSANE
-410 LLERNLDD
+410 LTKKDFNK

-426 SDYKSY
+426 NDYKSY
-432 WEDYGVK
+432 WEDYGINEGDV
-439 ENDIIKKING
+439 IKKING
-449 EDIKSISDIDKI
+449 TMINSISDVDKI
-461 VSSRKY
+461 VKSRNY
-467 YDPISIEIL
+467 YDPVTIEIL
-476 TQENKLE
+476 TADNKLE

>member
-1 MILFKF
+1 MKKILIYSVGIVSSILF
-7 NYQIFAMKKFILY
+7 M
-20 FLISITSILSLLIV
+20 LLTTYYIKSTIE
-34 SNIIKNNIHEKISKS
+34 SNIEKIKS
-49 NEEQSKELV
+49 DNSKEVMLENF
-58 LKSLKTQVKNTNF
+58 KKTRNNDLT
-71 DYLNVQR
+71 YLNTQT

-92 VHVKSSSSGGDYSIE
+92 VHVKSASSNSSDFSIE
-107 DFIFGRSQRGPR
+107 DFLFGRAQKRPQ

-130 DGYIVTNHHVI
+130 DGYIITNHHVI

-150 TNNNQSYDAK
+150 TNDNQSYEAK

-174 IETNDELPYA
+174 IESSEELPYA
-184 VFGDSDTTQIGEW
+184 VFGDSDSTQIGEW

-220 RNLDPTGRT
+220 RSLDPTGRT

-245 GGALINNKGEL
+245 GGALINDKGEL

-284 VIEDILEYGNVQY
+284 VIEDILEYGIVQY
-297 GFLGVTGTSLNSF
+297 GFLGVTGTSLNSA
-310 RAKELDVLDTEG
+310 RAKELDVSDTEG
-322 FFISGID
+322 FYINGID
-329 KESGANSAGMKIGDI
+329 KESGAKSAGIKIGDI

-364 TKRPNDIVEVN
+364 TKRPNDIVNIN
-375 LKRDNQS
+375 LKRDNES
-382 KKVKVRLNRNER
+382 RKVSVQLNRNER

-402 LKNLNPDE
+402 LKNMSQKELSKKELNQ
-410 LLERNLDD
+410 

-426 SDYKSY
+426 SDYKNY

-439 ENDIIKKING
+439 EGDVIKKING
-449 EDIKSISDIDKI
+449 TVINSIADIDKI
-461 VSSRKY
+461 VKSRNY
-467 YDPISIEIL
+467 YDPVTIEIL
-476 TQENKLE
+476 TTDNKTE

>member
-1 MILFKF
+1 
-7 NYQIFAMKKFILY
+7 MKKIFFY
-20 FLISITSILSLLIV
+20 SIGLLVLTSSVLFTFSYINYSIE
-34 SNIIKNNIHEKISKS
+34 EKIDKIN
-49 NEEQSKELV
+49 NEKSKELM
-58 LKSLKTQVKNTNF
+58 LDNFKKTQNTNF
-71 DYLNVQR
+71 SYLDSQK

-92 VHVKSSSSGGDYSIE
+92 VHVKSASSSESDFSIE
-107 DFIFGRSQRGPR
+107 DFLFGRVQRKPQL
-119 MGSGSGVIISS
+119 GSGSGVIISS

-141 ETAEDIQIT
+141 ENAENIQIT
-150 TNNNQSYDAK
+150 SNNNQSYNAK

-174 IETNDELPYA
+174 IESLEELPYA
-184 VFGDSDTTQIGEW
+184 VFGDSDSTQIGEW

-220 RNLDPTGRT
+220 RSLDPTGRT

-245 GGALINNKGEL
+245 GGALINEKGEL

-284 VIEDILEYGNVQY
+284 VIEDILEYGIVQY
-297 GFLGVTGTSLNSF
+297 GFLGVTGTSLNSS
-310 RAKELDVLDTEG
+310 RANELNVSDTEG
-322 FFISGID
+322 FYINGID
-329 KESGANSAGMKIGDI
+329 KESGAKSAGVQIGDI

-364 TKRPNDIVEVN
+364 TKRPNDVVSIN
-375 LKRDNQS
+375 LKRANES
-382 KKVKVRLNRNER
+382 KKIMVQLNRNER

-402 LKNLNPDE
+402 LKNMSANE
-410 LLERNLDD
+410 LTKKDFD
-418 GVKISEFN
+418 KGVKISEFN
-426 SDYKSY
+426 NDYKSY
-432 WEDYGVK
+432 WEDYGINEGDV
-439 ENDIIKKING
+439 IKKING
-449 EDIKSISDIDKI
+449 TMINSISDVDKI
-461 VSSRKY
+461 VKSRNY
-467 YDPISIEIL
+467 YDPVTIEIL
-476 TQENKLE
+476 TADNKLE

>member
-1 MILFKF
+1 MLSVLLLSIYI
-7 NYQIFAMKKFILY
+7 NY
-20 FLISITSILSLLIV
+20 
-34 SNIIKNNIHEKISKS
+34 NIEKEISKVKT
-49 NEEQSKELV
+49 EKSKELI
-58 LKSLKTQVKNTNF
+58 LQSFKKTQNSNF
-71 DYLNVQR
+71 SYLNTER

-92 VHVKSSSSGGDYSIE
+92 VHVKSASSNSSEFSIE
-107 DFIFGRSQRGPR
+107 DFIFGRTNRRPQI
-119 MGSGSGVIISS
+119 GSGSGVIISS
-130 DGYIVTNHHVI
+130 DGYIITNHHVI
-141 ETAEDIQIT
+141 ETAEDIQVT
-150 TNNNQSYDAK
+150 TNDNQSYNAK

-174 IETNDELPYA
+174 IDTSDELPYA
-184 VFGDSDTTQIGEW
+184 VFGDSDSTQIGEW

-220 RNLDPTGRT
+220 RSLDPTGRT

-284 VIEDILEYGNVQY
+284 VIEDILEYGMVQY

-310 RAKELDVLDTEG
+310 RAKELEVLDTEG
-322 FFISGID
+322 FYINGID
-329 KESGANSAGMKIGDI
+329 KESGAKTAGIKIGDI

-364 TKRPNDIVEVN
+364 TKRPDDIVEIN
-375 LKRDNQS
+375 LKRDDES
-382 KKVKVRLNRNER
+382 RKIMVKLNSNER

-402 LKNLNPDE
+402 LKNMNPED
-410 LLERNLDD
+410 LKKKNIDK

-426 SDYKSY
+426 DDYKSY
-432 WEDYGVK
+432 WKEYGIIEGDV
-439 ENDIIKKING
+439 IKKING
-449 EDIKSISDIDKI
+449 NEINSIVDIDKI
-461 VSSRKY
+461 VKSRNY
-467 YDPISIEIL
+467 YDPITIEIL
-476 TQENKLE
+476 TQENKTE